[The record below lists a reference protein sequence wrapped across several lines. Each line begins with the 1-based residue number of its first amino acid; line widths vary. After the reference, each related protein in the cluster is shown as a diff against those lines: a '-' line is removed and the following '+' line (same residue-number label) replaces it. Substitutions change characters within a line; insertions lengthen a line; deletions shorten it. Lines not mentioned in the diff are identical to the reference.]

1 MTADKEQ
8 LGVARALII
17 KQKEE
22 MLALVKKM
30 RQMHA
35 ELKELRSKSSNEF
48 IQDFHCK
55 LKANVECQTETIRQI
70 AITQEASSMCVS
82 SEQTLKCIKIPVSQ
96 IYDNHTAIV
105 TDSCKQKRSKS
116 N

>member
-35 ELKELRSKSSNEF
+35 ELKELRLKSS
-48 IQDFHCK
+48 
-55 LKANVECQTETIRQI
+55 
-70 AITQEASSMCVS
+70 
-82 SEQTLKCIKIPVSQ
+82 
-96 IYDNHTAIV
+96 
-105 TDSCKQKRSKS
+105 
-116 N
+116 